1 MNRKHV
7 AVLLTVGLVAAPAV
21 GVAQSGG
28 QGGLQDSVRG
38 NPDLSVTLTDD
49 TVVAGDDR
57 QLTLTLSN
65 TGTVD
70 VGSSTNPSLNS
81 QVTTARGVE
90 VSLDPSG
97 APISVNTGTQSL
109 GSLPDGQT
117 AELPYQ
123 IAVEDGAE
131 PGTYT
136 MEATVEYTYTSYIAE
151 SIGEFSTSTKT
162 KTFDVE
168 IEVDERARFEIVDTE
183 TDMRVGSAGTIDVTM
198 ENIGSEVAADTNVAL
213 ASQNADV
220 TFGQSAEASR
230 YVGEW
235 EPGEVRTISYQA
247 NAAATA
253 EQQQYLFT
261 ATASFED
268 RDGTPR
274 QSSALSLGVT
284 PQPEQ
289 EFSVVDIESTVAVDD
304 TGSLTLTMENAGS
317 IPVNDATVALESTS
331 SDIVFG
337 QSGST
342 SGFVGDWA
350 PGERKELTFDV
361 TATESAET
369 RSYALRATVN
379 YDDQDDDAGQSRPIS
394 LGLMPDPETGFTL
407 SNVSNTLRVGDEG
420 AIRGTITNDGETTV
434 SDAVIQ
440 FTTESENVNPTERE
454 YSIGN
459 LRPGESTDF
468 QFTVEISEGADAGP
482 RQFSFVTEYRNQDG
496 DQRASDELLTRQTVG
511 RQLDT
516 FAVEVVEGSVQNG
529 GSAGMQV
536 RVTNQKNETLTNIDA
551 KLFDEDPITA
561 ADSTAF
567 IDELGPGESETIN
580 FTVSASGASAK
591 PYPLKLDF
599 QYDDEE
605 GDTQVSNTKRVP
617 VQVTEQEGGG
627 GLPLPLIGIGAALV
641 IGIGAFIRFRD

>member
-7 AVLLTVGLVAAPAV
+7 AVLLAVGLVAAPAV
-21 GVAQSGG
+21 GVAQ
-28 QGGLQDSVRG
+28 QGTQPKSVVG
-38 NPDLSVTLTDD
+38 SPDLTATVSDN
-49 TVVAGDDR
+49 TVVAGSDTE
-57 QLTLTLSN
+57 LTVTLSN
-65 TGTVD
+65 SGQLDRGSVQAPQLNSEVQTARSVSVDLKRDGAPVDVETGTRTL
-70 VGSSTNPSLNS
+70 GALPNGE
-81 QVTTARGVE
+81 TAQLPFR
-90 VSLDPSG
+90 L
-97 APISVNTGTQSL
+97 SVR
-109 GSLPDGQT
+109 
-117 AELPYQ
+117 
-123 IAVEDGAE
+123 EDAE
-131 PGTYT
+131 PGTYEL
-136 MEATVEYTYTSYIAE
+136 EAEVEYRYTSYI
-151 SIGEFSTSTKT
+151 SLGQGIRNTRSSTERY
-162 KTFDVE
+162 DIE
-168 IEVDERARFEIVDTE
+168 IEVDDRARFEIVDTE

-198 ENIGSEVAADTNVAL
+198 ENVGSETASDTNVAL

-235 EPGEVRTISYQA
+235 EPGEVRTVSYQA
-247 NAAATA
+247 NTAPTA
-253 EQQQYLFT
+253 EQQQYSFT
-261 ATASFED
+261 ATANFED
-268 RDGTPR
+268 SDGTPR

-289 EFSVVDIESTVAVDD
+289 DFSVVDIESTVAVGD
-304 TGSLTLTMENAGS
+304 TGSLTLTMENTGS

-350 PGERKELTFDV
+350 PGEQRELTFDV
-361 TATESAET
+361 TATDSAET

-394 LGLMPDPETGFTL
+394 LGLTPAPETGFTL

-440 FTTESENVNPTERE
+440 FTTENENVNPTERE

-459 LRPGESTDF
+459 LQPGESTDF
-468 QFTVEISEGADAGP
+468 QFTVEINEGADAGP

-516 FAVEVVEGSVQNG
+516 FAVEVVEGTVQNG

-591 PYPLKLDF
+591 SYPLKLDF

>member
-21 GVAQSGG
+21 GVAQQAGIWGS
-28 QGGLQDSVRG
+28 
-38 NPDLSVTLTDD
+38 PDLSA
-49 TVVAGDDR
+49 TVPDNTFVAGEDA
-57 QLTLTLSN
+57 QVTLTLSN
-65 TGTVD
+65 SGD
-70 VGSSTNPSLNS
+70 LDRGSNSNPALNS
-81 QVTTARGVE
+81 EVQTARGVD
-90 VSLDPSG
+90 VTVNRNG
-97 APISVNTGTQSL
+97 APVEIRTGTQTL
-109 GSLPDGQT
+109 GSLPNGQT
-117 AELPYQ
+117 AQLPF
-123 IAVEDGAE
+123 AVSIDEDAE
-131 PGTYT
+131 PGTYEL
-136 MEATVEYTYTSYIAE
+136 EAVVEYEHTAYISLSEGTRSTDYT
-151 SIGEFSTSTKT
+151 KRR
-162 KTFDVE
+162 FDVE

-198 ENIGSEVAADTNVAL
+198 ENVGSETASDTNVAL

-247 NAAATA
+247 NASPTA
-253 EQQQYLFT
+253 EQQQYSFT
-261 ATASFED
+261 ATANFED
-268 RDGTPR
+268 SDGTPR

-284 PQPEQ
+284 PQGEQ
-289 EFSVVDIESTVAVDD
+289 AFSVVDTESTVAVGD

-331 SDIVFG
+331 SDVVFG

-361 TATESAET
+361 TATDSAET

-394 LGLMPDPETGFTL
+394 IGLTPDPETGFTL

-420 AIRGTITNDGETTV
+420 TIRGTITNDGETTV
-434 SDAVIQ
+434 RDAVLQ
-440 FTTESENVNPTERE
+440 FTTENENVNPTERE

-459 LRPGESTDF
+459 LEPGASTDF
-468 QFTVEISEGADAGP
+468 QFAVEISEGADAGP

-496 DQRASDELLTRQTVG
+496 DQRASDELLTRQSVG

-516 FAVEVVEGSVQNG
+516 FAVEVVEGTVQNG

-567 IDELGPGESETIN
+567 IDELGPGESEVVN
-580 FTVSASGASAK
+580 FTVSATGASVK
-591 PYPLKLDF
+591 SYPLKLDF

-617 VQVTEQEGGG
+617 VRVTEREGGG
-627 GLPLPLIGIGAALV
+627 GLPLPLLGIGAALV